1 MFSVNFV
8 LYLMQIVIKLS
19 LQYLLL
25 FFIFILK
32 LHVVLL
38 IFLMKKYAPG
48 MKRICKELF
57 NHFDWGT
64 HNTIQLYS
72 YTVHTVMFENY
83 KIISGQNAVFCNS
96 QLLKRWGADDGLRI
110 SVSRLRNT
118 WPEPHTLLPS
128 SNPLRSW
135 LILFRSF
142 EKHNRTERQEMCEG
156 KI

>member
-38 IFLMKKYAPG
+38 IFW
-48 MKRICKELF
+48 ICKELF

-96 QLLKRWGADDGLRI
+96 QLLKRWGADDGLRV

>member
-19 LQYLLL
+19 LQYLLQ

-48 MKRICKELF
+48 MKRICKKLF

-72 YTVHTVMFENY
+72 YTVIQLCSKTIKLFPARMQF
-83 KIISGQNAVFCNS
+83 FCNS
-96 QLLKRWGADDGLRI
+96 QLLKRWGADDDLRL

-142 EKHNRTERQEMCEG
+142 WAA
-156 KI
+156 